1 MSLTDT
7 RMAARGK
14 LSWDEFPISRS
25 PYRKIP
31 RFHDARFCL
40 PPNDTKKGTLAN
52 PGGLSFVFKIADEGR
67 R

>member
-31 RFHDARFCL
+31 RFRDACFCL
-40 PPNDTKKGTLAN
+40 PPNDAKKKGTLAN
-52 PGGLSFVFKIADEGR
+52 PGAVFR
-67 R
+67 F